1 MILFLPFPPTVNT
14 YWRTVRVP
22 AGRSREM
29 VTRVLISERGRQY
42 REAVQKEVL
51 AQLPLPIH
59 PLQGGV
65 RVHLW
70 ACPPDRRRR
79 DLDNLPKAVFDACT
93 HSRVWG
99 DDSQIQRLTIEWATM
114 AVPDNGPAVQ
124 GVAFPI
130 KPGSICLHI
139 SPLP

>member
-1 MILFLPFPPTVNT
+1 MTPLVLFLPWPPSVNR
-14 YWRTVRVP
+14 YWRSP
-22 AGRSREM
+22 
-29 VTRVLISERGRQY
+29 TRHDARRIISAEGRQY
-42 REAVQKEVL
+42 REAVRAAILE
-51 AQLPLPIH
+51 QLHTYPK

-65 RVHLW
+65 QVHLW

-114 AVPDNGPAVQ
+114 AVPDNGPVVQ